1 MDKKFEKL
9 AQPPKFHP
17 GHHPPP
23 MMNPR
28 PQVVPAHPNPLPGN
42 VPKSAAP
49 RTSIPSGPSSG
60 ASVGMSAFD
69 LSFANLP
76 TFSQLQT
83 SHSISSPFS
92 LASPPHSPTVPTG
105 KLTRDPS
112 TRVRRERLM
121 KRTHTLS
128 SEPGTPAGSFDETPS
143 AAYPTPPISPKHLA
157 PPPIM
162 MGQLELP
169 PHKPVS

>member
-28 PQVVPAHPNPLPGN
+28 PQVVPQHPNPLPGS
-42 VPKSAAP
+42 VSKSSAP
-49 RTSIPSGPSSG
+49 RTSIPGGGSSG
-60 ASVGMSAFD
+60 AMSSGMSAFD
-69 LSFANLP
+69 LNFANLP
-76 TFSQLQT
+76 TFSQLQP
-83 SHSISSPFS
+83 SHSAASPFS
-92 LASPPHSPTVPTG
+92 LASPPHSPTVPAAR
-105 KLTRDPS
+105 LTRDPS
-112 TRVRRERLM
+112 TTIRRERLM

-128 SEPGTPAGSFDETPS
+128 FEQSTPVGSFDEPS
-143 AAYPTPPISPKHLA
+143 AAPSPPISPIHLA
-157 PPPIM
+157 PPSIM
-162 MGQLELP
+162 MGQHELP